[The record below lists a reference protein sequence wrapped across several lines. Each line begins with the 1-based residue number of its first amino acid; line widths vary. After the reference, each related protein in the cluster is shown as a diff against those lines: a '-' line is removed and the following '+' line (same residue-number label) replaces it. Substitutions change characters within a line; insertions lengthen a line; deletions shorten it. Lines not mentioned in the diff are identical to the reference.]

1 MEGGINA
8 WKGLKAEGAP
18 QSGMAYFSPAAKPE
32 ELMALAWYL
41 EDGAYKFYSEMTEA
55 LQDREAKDLF
65 KELSR
70 AEERHKV
77 SLLRLYKE
85 ISGVTSDE
93 GFPRSVITPGSEG
106 DVMEGGMLVS
116 EALKWTK
123 GKKLTEI
130 LELSLSQETNSYD
143 LYVKMRRQM
152 KDQRSAQVFQIL
164 SEEEKQHLERLSS
177 LLEKK
182 I

>member
-1 MEGGINA
+1 
-8 WKGLKAEGAP
+8 
-18 QSGMAYFSPAAKPE
+18 
-32 ELMALAWYL
+32 MALAWYL
-41 EDGAYKFYSEMTEA
+41 EDGAYKFYSEMAEV

-65 KELSR
+65 KELSM
-70 AEERHKV
+70 AEEQHQV

-85 ISGVTSDE
+85 ISGATSDK
-93 GFPRSVITPGSEG
+93 GFLRSVITPGSEG

-130 LELSLSQETNSYD
+130 LELSLSQEANSYD
-143 LYVKMRRQM
+143 LYIKMRRQM

-164 SEEEKQHLERLSS
+164 SEKEKQHLERLSS

>member
-41 EDGAYKFYSEMTEA
+41 EDGAYKFYSEMAEV

-65 KELSR
+65 KELSM
-70 AEERHKV
+70 AEERHKA
-77 SLLRLYKE
+77 SLLKLYKE
-85 ISGVTSDE
+85 ISGVRSDE
-93 GFPRSVITPGSEG
+93 EFPRSVITPGSEG

-116 EALKWTK
+116 EALNWTK
-123 GKKLTEI
+123 GKKLAEI

-143 LYVKMRRQM
+143 LYAKMRRQM
-152 KDQRSAQVFQIL
+152 KDQRSAKVFQIL
-164 SEEEKQHLERLSS
+164 SKEEKQHLQRLSS
-177 LLEKK
+177 FLEKK